1 MSGENYLHW
10 HDGVEFDAESQTWRG
25 YIEPNGSTRKVMTE
39 ATFEDKGDA
48 IVAASNMLRDARKGT
63 VPGFAD

>member
-39 ATFEDKGDA
+39 ATFADKGDA